1 MRGIAIEKYWE
12 QSNLWHPAASRGRQC
27 RNGAVYGD
35 VNVRGR
41 SPASLRVK
49 FPPWSAISRPIID
62 YVATIDLVIG
72 TAASVPPSITSLDES
87 ATETTALPLNN
98 NSIPKSTPNIHVK
111 GPGKPPRMIRA
122 RIKLVTPLTTNHSH
136 CSQI

>member
-49 FPPWSAISRPIID
+49 FPLWSAISRPIID
-62 YVATIDLVIG
+62 FVVPIDLDIG
-72 TAASVPPSITSLDES
+72 KAASFPPSFTSFDVS
-87 ATETTALPLNN
+87 ASELPSLPFT
-98 NSIPKSTPNIHVK
+98 IRYVPQSTP
-111 GPGKPPRMIRA
+111 
-122 RIKLVTPLTTNHSH
+122 
-136 CSQI
+136 